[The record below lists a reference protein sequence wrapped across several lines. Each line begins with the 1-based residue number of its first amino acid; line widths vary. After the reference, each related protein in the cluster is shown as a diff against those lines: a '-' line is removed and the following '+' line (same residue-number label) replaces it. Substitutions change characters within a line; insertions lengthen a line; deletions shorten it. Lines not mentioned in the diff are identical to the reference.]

1 MNDKV
6 ISLLCGVIFS
16 LGLVVSG
23 MTNPSKVIGFLSIT
37 HNWDASL
44 MFVMGGAI
52 LIFAPFFYFL
62 KNKEVSALGMK
73 IELPSKQ
80 DIDKKLLIGS
90 ALFGVGWGLVGLC
103 PGPSISALTS
113 PGISGLTM
121 FNPIVIIFL
130 LSMAIGIVVNKNLGV
145 TVKTNRPVVEEAPA
159 VEAPVEVTKE
169 APAEEAS
176 SDIVDIEVLQKQQI
190 KIKIK

>member
-6 ISLLCGVIFS
+6 ISLLCGVIFG

-44 MFVMGGAI
+44 IFVMGGAI
-52 LIFAPFFYFL
+52 LIFAPFIYLL
-62 KNKEVSALGMK
+62 KNREASALGFE

-80 DIDKKLLIGS
+80 EVDRRLVIGS

-113 PGISGLTM
+113 PGISGLAV
-121 FNPIVIIFL
+121 FDPIVIIFL
-130 LSMAIGIVVNKNLGV
+130 LSMAIGIVVNKNL
-145 TVKTNRPVVEEAPA
+145 
-159 VEAPVEVTKE
+159 
-169 APAEEAS
+169 
-176 SDIVDIEVLQKQQI
+176 LQKIIQN
-190 KIKIK
+190 KKLNV

>member
-37 HNWDASL
+37 HKWDASL
-44 MFVMGGAI
+44 IFVMGGAI

-62 KNKEVSALGMK
+62 KNREVSTLGIE
-73 IELPSKQ
+73 IELPAKQ
-80 DIDKKLLIGS
+80 KVDKRLLIGS
-90 ALFGVGWGLVGLC
+90 TLFGVGWGLVGLC

-113 PGISGLTM
+113 PGISGDGANIGN
-121 FNPIVIIFL
+121 FDHIVIIFL
-130 LSMAIGIVVNKNLGV
+130 LSMAIGMLVNKNF
-145 TVKTNRPVVEEAPA
+145 
-159 VEAPVEVTKE
+159 
-169 APAEEAS
+169 
-176 SDIVDIEVLQKQQI
+176 LQKTIQN
-190 KIKIK
+190 KN